1 MSQFIES
8 IKLLNGEFYRLKL
21 HQERINQIFDDFFPQ
36 HKAIN
41 LSHLI
46 ENQIVPK
53 EGFFKMRIVFDSE
66 IKNIEFLPYQLPI
79 ISSLKLIETEL
90 QSAYYKSAEREKINI
105 AYSNRGK
112 CDDILFVKNG
122 LITDTSYCNVAFFDG
137 ENWFTPKIPLINGTQ
152 RKNLLQKKIII
163 EKDLTVN
170 DIVSYQS
177 ICLFNS
183 MIEFGE
189 IIFSVKNLSK

>member
-66 IKNIEFLPYQLPI
+66 IKNIEFLMYQLPI

-90 QSAYYKSAEREKINI
+90 QSTYYKSAEREKINI
-105 AYSNRGK
+105 AFSNRGK

-137 ENWFTPKIPLINGTQ
+137 ENWFTSKIPLINGTQ

-189 IIFSVKNLSK
+189 IVFSVKNLSK